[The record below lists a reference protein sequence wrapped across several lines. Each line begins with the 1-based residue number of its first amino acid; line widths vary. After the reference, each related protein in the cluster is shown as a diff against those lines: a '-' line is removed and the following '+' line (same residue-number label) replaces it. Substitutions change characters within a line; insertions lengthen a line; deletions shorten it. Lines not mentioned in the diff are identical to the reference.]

1 MELVKQ
7 SVSMLNEWDSW
18 LVANRDGIQSKIE
31 EGYAVAQRGELLSA
45 DEARAKLAELKRKIS
60 S

>member
-1 MELVKQ
+1 VELVKQ